1 MFIISS
7 SGQRGRERSGG
18 IGVEWI
24 AAAVERCA
32 HYFTDINWMER
43 RRDERG
49 RLFFTFGV
57 ASRSAGR
64 RFLILSHN
72 EKDLPLSII
81 EP

>member
-1 MFIISS
+1 MFIIST
-7 SGQRGRERSGG
+7 SGQRARSRGERG

-49 RLFFTFGV
+49 RLFLH
-57 ASRSAGR
+57 SAKQAAAGIQAVGSGI
-64 RFLILSHN
+64 FQMLGKIF
-72 EKDLPLSII
+72 D
-81 EP
+81 